1 MQLGEAVLLHI
12 ADRGPSGGRESACAP
27 AELIN
32 FLNDSVKPGRENM
45 TVANM
50 LVFALVAGLS
60 FATMTS
66 QASAAARDAEA
77 GRDAAMERC
86 VAEAKSHYPG
96 KYYDYGQARNF
107 AYEHCMYDAGQ
118 AP

>member
-1 MQLGEAVLLHI
+1 M
-12 ADRGPSGGRESACAP
+12 
-27 AELIN
+27 
-32 FLNDSVKPGRENM
+32 K
-45 TVANM
+45 TANI
-50 LVFALVAGLS
+50 LAFALVAGLS
-60 FATMTS
+60 VATLTS
-66 QASAAARDAEA
+66 QASAAVGDAGA

-107 AYEHCMYDAGQ
+107 AYEHCMFDAGR